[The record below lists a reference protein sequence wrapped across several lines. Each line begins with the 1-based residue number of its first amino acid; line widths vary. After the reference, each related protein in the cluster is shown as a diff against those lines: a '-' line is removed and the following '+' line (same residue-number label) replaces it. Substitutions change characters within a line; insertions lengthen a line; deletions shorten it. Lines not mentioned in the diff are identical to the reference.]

1 MSTSMASI
9 DDNTGGRYYA
19 YRCSK
24 VKLSIT
30 GYITSLGYNF
40 TILPQNVDG

>member
-1 MSTSMASI
+1 MLDKRLKLTIFQMSTSMASI

-24 VKLSIT
+24 VKLLIT
-30 GYITSLGYNF
+30 GN
-40 TILPQNVDG
+40 